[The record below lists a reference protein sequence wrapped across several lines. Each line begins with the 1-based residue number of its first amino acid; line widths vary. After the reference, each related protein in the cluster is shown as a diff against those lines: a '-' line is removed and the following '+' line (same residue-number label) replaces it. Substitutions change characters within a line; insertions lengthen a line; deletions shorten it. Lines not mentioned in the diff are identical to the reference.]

1 MNPMKITFK
10 TLLYAYQQYYCFC
23 IMHLY
28 HFYRFSVDKDTGWVS
43 VAGALDRETVD
54 SYVMTAEARDGG
66 GYTTFTNLR
75 INILDENDEAPVF
88 RRDEYFATV
97 KEDSLHFLREP
108 VTVEVTP
115 FKNESL
121 PSKLS

>member
-1 MNPMKITFK
+1 M
-10 TLLYAYQQYYCFC
+10 CFS
-23 IMHLY
+23 
-28 HFYRFSVDKDTGWVS
+28 RFTVDKDSGIVTVDGD
-43 VAGALDRETVD
+43 LDRETVD

-108 VTVEVTP
+108 VVVEVITTLKIVAIYSQISVP
-115 FKNESL
+115 GMKIHIPVASDRLKHRNR
-121 PSKLS
+121 

>member
-1 MNPMKITFK
+1 MENRHKVSSPLICHSLNF
-10 TLLYAYQQYYCFC
+10 
-23 IMHLY
+23 H
-28 HFYRFSVDKDTGWVS
+28 RFTVDKDSGWVT

-66 GYTTFTNLR
+66 GYTTFTNLQ

-108 VTVEVTP
+108 VTVEVIIALKHVNHASIFTY
-115 FKNESL
+115 L
-121 PSKLS
+121 